1 MNCVQCG
8 AELRPGARFCN
19 RCGTTQP
26 DSPTAGATAQP
37 AVAVEQLSAELEGDT
52 SQVKR
57 PPRPL
62 RHGADEADVGDEA
75 HEANE
80 ADGDGME
87 AASAPPAPPVP
98 SVPNAASAPED
109 LTTSPIPAMPPL
121 ADIVAAV
128 RTSGQHDEA
137 QAEGAVRGAPIAP
150 PAPPAGADSE
160 DVVSAAVESA
170 VELPAPDAGP
180 PAMRQAPGTVEV
192 APLAETPPAP
202 GDTPPSWPLTPG
214 TLAGGRY
221 RIERVTATE
230 QEAPG
235 AENTYLVTDRRG
247 YERCWSCG
255 AEPGSADASEAFCER
270 CGADLLAREY
280 MMTERRLGAPDDEK
294 TVPLMGTEP
303 GAVTFFEAGRVYR
316 VAPQPAEL
324 PAFPAGAYLVAGA
337 ACDIGISRHSGRNE
351 DSLGVT
357 TLSLDSDSR
366 RHTLGIYIVADGLG
380 GHANGQEASQ
390 TVVRV
395 FTQSLLRA
403 LALPLADGEL
413 DPTPDALHEALLA
426 AANAANV
433 ALLAANKNT
442 GADSGSTLAA
452 ALVWDET
459 AYVAN
464 VGDSRGYV
472 YSDDTLRRLTI
483 DHSLVENLV
492 AGGIIAPEDRYTH
505 PQRNQILR
513 SLGDERRVAVDVFE
527 QRLRPGMR
535 LLLCSDGLWEM
546 VRDDEL
552 ARILADSPHP
562 QEAADTLVR
571 AANTHGGEDNISAI
585 VIEVR
590 A

>member
-26 DSPTAGATAQP
+26 EAASAGSMPQP
-37 AVAVEQLSAELEGDT
+37 AIAVEQPSAEQEGDA

-57 PPRPL
+57 PPRPV
-62 RHGADEADVGDEA
+62 RYDAEEGDEADGEGTA
-75 HEANE
+75 GAR
-80 ADGDGME
+80 
-87 AASAPPAPPVP
+87 VP
-98 SVPNAASAPED
+98 SALSTAAAPED
-109 LTTSPIPAMPPL
+109 LPTNPIPAMPPL
-121 ADIVAAV
+121 ADISVSARSSAHE
-128 RTSGQHDEA
+128 GEA
-137 QAEGAVRGAPIAP
+137 LAEGAVHDVTIAP
-150 PAPPAGADSE
+150 PAPSAPRTEAVSE
-160 DVVSAAVESA
+160 DVTPAATEPAVESA
-170 VELPAPDAGP
+170 PPVDELPAITLTPDAAHP
-180 PAMRQAPGTVEV
+180 DQSD
-192 APLAETPPAP
+192 ETTPAP
-202 GDTPPSWPLTPG
+202 DTALPSWPLAPG
-214 TLAGGRY
+214 ALAGRRY
-221 RIERVTATE
+221 RIERVTAAE

-247 YERCWSCG
+247 FERCWSCG
-255 AEPGSADASEAFCER
+255 AEPGSASASEAYCER
-270 CGADLLAREY
+270 CGADLLAQEY
-280 MMTERRLGAPDDEK
+280 VMTEHRLGAPDDEK
-294 TVPLMGTEP
+294 TVPLTSTEP
-303 GAVTFFEAGRVYR
+303 GTVTFFEAGRFYR
-316 VAPQPAEL
+316 VAPRSTEL
-324 PAFPAGAYLVAGA
+324 PAFPAGVYLLAGA

-366 RHTLGIYIVADGLG
+366 RHTLGVYIVADGLG

-390 TVVRV
+390 AVVRV

-403 LALPLADGEL
+403 LALPLTEGEP

-426 AANAANV
+426 AANAANA
-433 ALLAANKNT
+433 ALLAANKST

-459 AYVAN
+459 AFVAN

-472 YSDDTLRRLTI
+472 YSDGTLRRLTI

-527 QRLRPGMR
+527 QRLRPAMR

-552 ARILADSPHP
+552 AHILAESEHP
-562 QEAADTLVR
+562 QAAADALVQ
-571 AANTHGGEDNISAI
+571 AANAHGGEDNISAI
-585 VIEVR
+585 VVEVR

>member
-1 MNCVQCG
+1 MSCVQCG

-19 RCGTTQP
+19 RCGALQP
-26 DSPTAGATAQP
+26 DSTSSSAAQP
-37 AVAVEQLSAELEGDT
+37 AVAVDMRPDEQPEDA

-57 PPRPL
+57 PPRPV
-62 RHGADEADVGDEA
+62 RQDDGEDAAGEAGGSDEEDARS
-75 HEANE
+75 
-80 ADGDGME
+80 
-87 AASAPPAPPVP
+87 AAATYPVP
-98 SVPNAASAPED
+98 V
-109 LTTSPIPAMPPL
+109 MPPL
-121 ADIVAAV
+121 AELGESA
-128 RTSGQHDEA
+128 
-137 QAEGAVRGAPIAP
+137 GAPQGDQAARVTAAADLEVVPLDRLPSSPTADQPAPATPPP
-150 PAPPAGADSE
+150 PAATVPEQPEQEAALDETPGAPEPVAD
-160 DVVSAAVESA
+160 ARSA
-170 VELPAPDAGP
+170 VGAAALPDQEAPSAPDAT
-180 PAMRQAPGTVEV
+180 PGT
-192 APLAETPPAP
+192 
-202 GDTPPSWPLTPG
+202 SWPLAAG

-221 RIERVTATE
+221 RIERVSAAS
-230 QEAPG
+230 QDAPG

-255 AEPGSADASEAFCER
+255 AEPGSASASDPFCER

-280 MMTERRLGAPDDEK
+280 VMTERRLGAPDDEK
-294 TVPLMGTEP
+294 TMPLGGGEP
-303 GAVTFFEAGRVYR
+303 GAITFVEAGRLYR
-316 VAPQPAEL
+316 VAPRPAEL

-357 TLSLDSDSR
+357 VLSLDSDSR
-366 RHTLGIYIVADGLG
+366 RHTLGIFVVADGLG
-380 GHANGQEASQ
+380 GHANGHEASQ
-390 TVVRV
+390 AVARV
-395 FTQSLLRA
+395 FTDSLLRA
-403 LALPLADGEL
+403 LALPLCEGAP

-426 AANAANV
+426 AAHAANV
-433 ALLAANKNT
+433 ALLAANDAT

-472 YSDDTLRRLTI
+472 FGEGTLRRLTI
-483 DHSLVENLV
+483 DHSLVESLV

-505 PQRNQILR
+505 PERNKILR

-552 ARILADSPHP
+552 AHILVETPHP
-562 QEAADTLVR
+562 QEAADMLVR
-571 AANTHGGEDNISAI
+571 AANAHGGEDNISAI
-585 VIEVR
+585 VVEVR